1 MASTT
6 NSTTSIR
13 DLGLKVGSR
22 IDTNRG
28 TAVVVRVIDLDG
40 QVGGLVDCRF
50 LGRRYS
56 AKSGFV
62 AGEEIREVLAV

>member
-1 MASTT
+1 MDHNT
-6 NSTTSIR
+6 STTSIR

-40 QVGGLVDCRF
+40 EIGGLVDCPLHQPPL
-50 LGRRYS
+50 LGQVRLR
-56 AKSGFV
+56 G
-62 AGEEIREVLAV
+62 R